1 MVLAYIYI
9 YIYIYTQQVQDLLPK
24 PCYDMTTFFFFLF
37 PVLFVPKT
45 KVNMCYIVM
54 TVLFNESNEVLMVQ
68 EAKKSC
74 SGLWYL
80 PAGRLEPNE
89 SLVVSA

>member
-1 MVLAYIYI
+1 MLELRVCF
-9 YIYIYTQQVQDLLPK
+9 QSPHDLLF
-24 PCYDMTTFFFFLF
+24 CFS
-37 PVLFVPKT
+37 PVQFVPKT

-54 TVLFNESNEVLMVQ
+54 TVLFNESNQVLMVQ

-74 SGLWYL
+74 SGSWYL

-89 SLVVSA
+89 SLVVSASVCSGSNMQQFVCFD

>member
-1 MVLAYIYI
+1 MPV
-9 YIYIYTQQVQDLLPK
+9 
-24 PCYDMTTFFFFLF
+24 PCYDMMTFFFFLF

>member
-9 YIYIYTQQVQDLLPK
+9 YIHNRFRICCQYQL
-24 PCYDMTTFFFFLF
+24 PCYDMMTFFFFLF